1 MVRYFSIYLFFLLG
15 LIACQSE
22 SDKSTSGSSSNK
34 ALPSSTG
41 GVDEIMFIYPDHYDT
56 ENFDEIIEE
65 NFREL
70 YKLLPQ
76 ATPRFKISTVKASQ
90 MNSLLYRFRNT
101 IFITTYDGKDPIV
114 GMANEALDSEK
125 LNQKKPLYFKRNIW
139 AKNQLITFLIA
150 EDFESLPKTIE
161 LHADNIKSVISD
173 SELDAYRKLT
183 YINGVNTK
191 IKEQLAGA
199 YGFTIDIPMHYKI
212 ADNEKNFVSFRTD
225 TEKSTIFM
233 FFDVKKHET
242 LPEDKNLGLEWR
254 NERGNYVSST
264 IEGSYMASDSTLGF
278 FTTRK
283 EKDNYIIYE
292 TRGLWTMENDYMG
305 GPFINQYIIDTENN
319 QTILLDGFVFGP
331 GEKNKLKLMRQ
342 FEAIFSTFKRS

>member
-1 MVRYFSIYLFFLLG
+1 MLKHFSLILFLILG
-15 LIACQSE
+15 LAACKQS
-22 SDKSTSGSSSNK
+22 DGNKNTTSNK

-41 GVDEIMFIYPDHYDT
+41 GVDEIMFVYPDHYDT
-56 ENFDEIIEE
+56 KSFDNLIDE

-70 YKLLPQ
+70 YKMLPQ

-114 GMANEALDSEK
+114 GMANEALGAEK
-125 LNQKKPLYFKRNIW
+125 LSEIKPLYFKRNIW
-139 AKNQLITFLIA
+139 AKNQLVTFLIA
-150 EDFESLPKTIE
+150 DNFQSLPKTIE
-161 LHADNIKSVISD
+161 QYAENIKSVISD
-173 SELDAYRKLT
+173 SELNAFKSLT

-199 YGFTIDIPMHYKI
+199 YGFTIDIPLQYKI
-212 ADNEKNFVSFRTD
+212 ADNEMNFVSFRTD

-233 FFDVKKHET
+233 FFDVKKYDA
-242 LPEDKNLGLEWR
+242 LPEDINKGLEWR
-254 NERGNYVSST
+254 NERGSYVSSNLEST
-264 IEGSYMASDSTLGF
+264 YMETDTTLGF

-283 EKDNYIIYE
+283 EKDNFIIYE
-292 TRGLWTMENDYMG
+292 TRGLWTMVNDFMG
-305 GPFINQYIIDTENN
+305 GPFINQYIIDIENN

-331 GEKNKLKLMRQ
+331 REKNKLKLMRE